1 MALVSKAKA
10 AKLAGVSRTTI
21 HRYINDGKLSAS
33 DGKVDTSELLRVFGS
48 INAPASEQSG
58 TGVTL
63 NTNEQH
69 VTPEVQGVLH
79 SQISMLEGQIQ
90 DLRQDR
96 DNWRN
101 KADELVELLRSEQEN
116 TKLLT
121 HQKPASSNKAESVAL
136 LLVAAAAVVIVGLLM
151 WLALA

>member
-58 TGVTL
+58 TGVTV

-69 VTPEVQGVLH
+69 VTPEVQGGLQYKI
-79 SQISMLEGQIQ
+79 SLLETQIE
-90 DLRQDR
+90 DVRKDR
-96 DNWRN
+96 DSWRN
-101 KADELVELLRSEQEN
+101 KADELTELLKAEQDN
-116 TKLLT
+116 IKLLT
-121 HQKPASSNKAESVAL
+121 HQNPANGNNNDGLALSLLAAVAL
-136 LLVAAAAVVIVGLLM
+136 LVALFLIWQSGG
-151 WLALA
+151 